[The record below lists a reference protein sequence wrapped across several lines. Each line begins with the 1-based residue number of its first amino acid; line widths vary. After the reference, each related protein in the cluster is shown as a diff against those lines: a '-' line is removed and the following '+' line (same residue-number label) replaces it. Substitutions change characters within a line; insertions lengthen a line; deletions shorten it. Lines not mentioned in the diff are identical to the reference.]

1 MIDQVLNKPTEYNQI
16 DTFRSFLRLSPK
28 KKQATQVQVEG
39 YRVFLFNFSEFSFWG
54 PLSRALDREEC
65 LRQRCRSVFFFGF
78 VSLEKSTVSD

>member
-39 YRVFLFNFSEFSFWG
+39 YRVFLFNFTEFSF
-54 PLSRALDREEC
+54 
-65 LRQRCRSVFFFGF
+65 
-78 VSLEKSTVSD
+78 